1 MQIKSQSGSVVIDYY
16 PTKTRSNV
24 KLHDKV
30 LTILTLNGKTFLKKV
45 ISTEAYI
52 NDVYNRIHNFKFID
66 NNVDHS
72 TNAVKVSSCG
82 WQTVTTKSR
91 LNAILSEVKY
101 GCSVFQKQWNW
112 YVSFRGQTQ
121 DFIDGMILIDA
132 NHLEVA

>member
-1 MQIKSQSGSVVIDYY
+1 MQITSQSGAVVIDYY

-52 NDVYNRIHNFKFID
+52 NEVYDRIHKFKYID

-72 TNAVKVSSCG
+72 NCYQFVSS
-82 WQTVTTKSR
+82 
-91 LNAILSEVKY
+91 SEV
-101 GCSVFQKQWNW
+101 
-112 YVSFRGQTQ
+112 
-121 DFIDGMILIDA
+121 
-132 NHLEVA
+132 